1 MKNEEKEL
9 QEEFVE
15 FFEEV
20 FGRKKAKK
28 YMNLRQLPLL
38 AVIYDRLKED
48 VCMES
53 KKCERLRKRQ
63 NKILDKLQKHWTER
77 QIKLFEE
84 YCDLD
89 SQMDL
94 EMERQNFMF
103 GVLISNE
110 LDKEIKKY
118 KDKNIN

>member
-1 MKNEEKEL
+1 MKNKEKEL

-20 FGRKKAKK
+20 FGRRKAKR
-28 YMNLRQLPLL
+28 YMDLRQLPLL

-53 KKCERLRKRQ
+53 KKCNQLRKRQ
-63 NKILDKLQKHWTER
+63 NKILHKLQKNWTEK
-77 QIKLFEE
+77 QIKLFEK
-84 YCDLD
+84 YWDLD
-89 SQMDL
+89 SEMDL

-118 KDKNIN
+118 KDKNSD